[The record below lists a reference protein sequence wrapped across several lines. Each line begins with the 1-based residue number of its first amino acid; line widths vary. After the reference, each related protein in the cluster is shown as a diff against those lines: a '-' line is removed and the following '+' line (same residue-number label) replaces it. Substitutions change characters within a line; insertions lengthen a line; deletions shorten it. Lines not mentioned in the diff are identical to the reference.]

1 MKNDLGYSRFAVSV
15 RRAIGSSVERNYIKR
30 VMKEL
35 FRLNVGLLKGNYDI
49 WITIQKPFKKKDFY
63 YVKNLYVNSLN
74 SIKKDDKKDN

>member
-1 MKNDLGYSRFAVSV
+1 
-15 RRAIGSSVERNYIKR
+15 
-30 VMKEL
+30 MKEL